1 MKVCTDSCLF
11 GAFIGDKIEKKIIQP
26 ERVLDIGS
34 GTGLLSLMVA
44 QKSRAVIEAVEIDEN
59 SFLQTKENFDNS
71 PWNQQLYAFNTDI
84 KEWKTSLKYNLII
97 SNPPFFQNDLM
108 SENKNKN
115 IAKHHDGLTLQ
126 ELLESIKNNLSA
138 EGNFAML
145 LPFHR
150 IDFFKSLAAE
160 NHFYCNEELLVK
172 QTPRHSFFRG
182 ILLFGSK
189 QEEAVSNELTIK
201 EKNGN
206 YSKEFNFL
214 LKDYYL

>member
-84 KEWKTSLKYNLII
+84 KEWLSL
-97 SNPPFFQNDLM
+97 P
-108 SENKNKN
+108 
-115 IAKHHDGLTLQ
+115 AKLWKW
-126 ELLESIKNNLSA
+126 I
-138 EGNFAML
+138 
-145 LPFHR
+145 
-150 IDFFKSLAAE
+150 
-160 NHFYCNEELLVK
+160 
-172 QTPRHSFFRG
+172 FR
-182 ILLFGSK
+182 K
-189 QEEAVSNELTIK
+189 WATV
-201 EKNGN
+201 
-206 YSKEFNFL
+206 
-214 LKDYYL
+214 